1 MLFERPPHWPRPSSN
16 GSGPAG
22 TSFSFTREDREQIPV
37 LLVDD
42 DPTLLK
48 VCRTVLEDEGYPVEA
63 CDSARAAMERLAQG
77 TCRVAVLDLHLP
89 HRNGVELIQEGLR
102 ANPQLISIIMT
113 ERPSVE
119 TSLDALSHGAVAYLP
134 KPFSAQNLKLAVGQA
149 AALALALG
157 DAIPG
162 TAHADGV
169 ASPALAVG
177 DVPSSGRI
185 LGKSPALQRV
195 LTLAGRAA
203 ATDASVFISGE
214 SGTGKELIAQLI
226 HERSLRADKPL
237 LAINCAALPEALL
250 ESEMFGHRKGS
261 FTGAVKEHQG
271 LLEAANGGTLFL
283 DELTEM
289 PLSIQAKLLR
299 VIQDGKVR
307 RVGSDRVDAL
317 VNVRFIAATNRNPAE
332 AVQNGVL
339 REDLYYRLRV
349 VPIVMPALRERQ
361 DDIPLLAEHFLKL
374 YWARHRDPAE
384 VPPTLAPETLDALRA
399 RSWPG
404 NVRELQNLME
414 HIVVM
419 AEAGAVLGPADLPRE
434 SHGVRGD
441 GVLDPAMFLGGTYHE
456 SRQEL
461 TDQFERGYLKWV
473 IGRAEGNLS
482 EAARIAEVDRTTLYR
497 LMEKHD
503 LGIRRQVQED
513 RIPPASD
520 SAS

>member
-1 MLFERPPHWPRPSSN
+1 
-16 GSGPAG
+16 
-22 TSFSFTREDREQIPV
+22 
-37 LLVDD
+37 
-42 DPTLLK
+42 
-48 VCRTVLEDEGYPVEA
+48 VLEDDGYPVEA
-63 CDSARAAMERLAQG
+63 CDNARAAQERLSTG
-77 TCRVAVLDLHLP
+77 LWRVAVLDLHLP
-89 HRNGVELIQEGLR
+89 HRNGVELIQDGLR
-102 ANPQLISIIMT
+102 SNPRLVSIIMT
-113 ERPSVE
+113 ERPSLE
-119 TSLDALSHGAVAYLP
+119 TSLDALSNGAVAYLP
-134 KPFSAQNLKLAVGQA
+134 KPFSAQNLKLAVAQA
-149 AALALALG
+149 AALALAQA
-157 DAIPG
+157 DVVPG
-162 TAHADGV
+162 LDRVDG
-169 ASPALAVG
+169 PG
-177 DVPSSGRI
+177 EEVPSSSKI

-203 ATDASVFISGE
+203 TTDASVFISGE

-226 HERSLRADKPL
+226 HERSARADKPL

-307 RVGSDRVDAL
+307 RVGSDRVDAM
-317 VNVRFIAATNRNPAE
+317 VDVRFIAATNRNPRD
-332 AVQNGVL
+332 AVEEGAL

-349 VPIVMPALRERQ
+349 VPIVMPPLRERQ
-361 DDIPLLAEHFLKL
+361 EDVPLLAQHFLKL
-374 YWARHRDPAE
+374 YWARHRDPSE
-384 VPPTLAPETLDALRA
+384 PPPTLTAESLEALQS

-414 HIVVM
+414 HLVVLT
-419 AEAGAVLGPADLPRE
+419 EPGVVLDPSDLPRE
-434 SHGVRGD
+434 SHGSHGN
-441 GVLDPAMFLGGTYHE
+441 GVLDPSAFLGGTYHE
-456 SRQEL
+456 ARQEL

-497 LMEKHD
+497 LMEKHE

-513 RIPPASD
+513 RNSSSSD
-520 SAS
+520 PTT

>member
-1 MLFERPPHWPRPSSN
+1 MLFERPPQWPIQPD
-16 GSGPAG
+16 AD
-22 TSFSFTREDREQIPV
+22 SFSFTKEDREQIPI

-48 VCRTVLEDEGYPVEA
+48 VCRTVLEDEGYPVHA
-63 CDSARAAMERLAQG
+63 CENAKAALELLSGGA
-77 TCRVAVLDLHLP
+77 CRVAVLDLHLP
-89 HRNGVELIQEGLR
+89 HRSGVELIQEGLKR
-102 ANPQLISIIMT
+102 NPRLISIIMT

-119 TSLDALSHGAVAYLP
+119 TSLSALSQGAVAYLP

-149 AALALALG
+149 AALARAMD
-157 DAIPG
+157 DANTPPI
-162 TAHADGV
+162 HEQ
-169 ASPALAVG
+169 
-177 DVPSSGRI
+177 VPSQGSSGMPSTGPSSDRI
-185 LGKSPALQRV
+185 LGGAPALQKT
-195 LTLAGRAA
+195 LTLASRAA
-203 ATDASVFISGE
+203 TTDASVFISGE

-226 HERSLRADKPL
+226 HERSSRNDKPL
-237 LAINCAALPEALL
+237 LAINCAALPEPLL

-317 VNVRFIAATNRNPAE
+317 VDVRFIAATNRDPKE
-332 AVQNGVL
+332 AVRAGVL

-349 VPIVMPALRERQ
+349 VPILVPPLRERA
-361 DDIPLLAEHFLKL
+361 DDIPLLAQHFLKL
-374 YWARHRDPAE
+374 YWGRHRQPSE
-384 VPPTLAPETLDALRA
+384 PLPTLSPEAIRALQGRMWA
-399 RSWPG
+399 G
-404 NVRELQNLME
+404 NVRELQNFME
-414 HIVVM
+414 HLVVL
-419 AEAGAVLGPADLPRE
+419 AEAGATLAPEDLPVE
-434 SHGVRGD
+434 VHGAQQNRG
-441 GVLDPAMFLGGTYHE
+441 LDPEAFLGGTYHE
-456 SRQEL
+456 ARQEL

-473 IGRAEGNLS
+473 IQRAEGNLS

-503 LGIRRQVQED
+503 LGIRRQIQEE
-513 RIPPASD
+513 RTSPISPAPD
-520 SAS
+520 HRA